1 MYRSRRMQPWVRVR
15 VRVRVSVPVEEDA
28 AMGGAEVSAPL
39 NAVPAWALGGRR
51 VHDAPLLVVERV
63 PACVGVGEVLDTG
76 AVRVVPRQRHA
87 GSCSGVG
94 WVWVQG
100 VGGFFLRLGC

>member
-1 MYRSRRMQPWVRVR
+1 
-15 VRVRVSVPVEEDA
+15 
-28 AMGGAEVSAPL
+28 MGGAEVSAPL

-76 AVRVVPRQRHA
+76 AVRVVPRSASCRVVFGRGLGL
-87 GSCSGVG
+87 GSGRG
-94 WVWVQG
+94 W
-100 VGGFFLRLGC
+100 FFSPARVLRGC